1 MAGRPHDR
9 WGGRRGGAGG
19 RDPWGELVRSSAAGI
34 RSANESISGIVDRA
48 GGLPEKIS
56 AGEEPVAFFEPREAE
71 DKWEEIFSGAER
83 ELRGVC
89 GLYDYRQ
96 LLFLSRL
103 CSGLPALRAR
113 DPEMYSTRVRSQ
125 NADRWIL
132 RYAAR
137 RADRD
142 YLRSE
147 RGGYSVGEL
156 PAGIFRDAVKLHVLA
171 DLHNVLGMTR
181 MMYNLMRL
189 VSSENGLRP
198 GPLLRLR
205 TDSRIGHVVDLTE
218 IRKLASVHSFRYKA
232 YNGEFSMSPTIVGPD
247 STEEP
252 DAILFGYFQNVTSGP
267 YGGGT
272 LFQPGFAGLDTL
284 IGYGER
290 FRRLFERDDGV
301 GMPPEHLRAVTR
313 GLRDLGLR
321 DLGELDPARAGPSAT
336 WALRT
341 GTLPVRRDELLGGAL
356 EEAARAELAAA
367 DPARSGDDLA
377 WSVQRFVAL
386 ASSSGDAVARTS
398 RVSGSA
404 PTGSGAPIRHAERER
419 DAASDRT
426 LGYPY
431 MIHGGPEEELWVVDL
446 VNTLPF
452 YEGLVRQLQ
461 FSPSKKTTGT
471 GKSES
476 YDRTSVFDTRVAEM
490 LASVPGVEAAFD
502 DVDGEDDIEKEDPDL
517 PNVTFR
523 MGGGDNREV
532 DVPLRLGPVLVAV
545 QTWVRKVDP
554 RIAEGHYRTMQRR
567 WSAAKKK
574 LAATDRYYTDY
585 LLGDPAGRRHVEKR
599 ELRYIL
605 PVLCGPFVEPV
616 ASLKGEYW
624 LRHPS
629 TRSFDSP
636 EQAIPRILTPPE
648 LERFLSSTSK
658 AELIEICEGHGW
670 TL

>member
-1 MAGRPHDR
+1 MAGGPHDR
-9 WGGRRGGAGG
+9 WGGRRVGAGG
-19 RDPWGELVRSSAAGI
+19 RDPWRELVRNSDAGI

-48 GGLPEKIS
+48 GGLPRKIS
-56 AGEEPVAFFEPREAE
+56 AGEEPVAFFGPREAE
-71 DKWEEIFSGAER
+71 DIWEEIFSGAER
-83 ELRGVC
+83 ELRAVC
-89 GLYDYRQ
+89 GPYDYRQ
-96 LLFLSRL
+96 LLFMSRL

-113 DPEMYSTRVRSQ
+113 DRGMYFTRVRSQ

-132 RYAAR
+132 RCAAR

-142 YLRSE
+142 HLRSE
-147 RGGYSVGEL
+147 GGGYSVGDL

-171 DLHNVLGMTR
+171 DLHNALGFTR

-218 IRKLASVHSFRYKA
+218 IRKLASVHDFRRGA
-232 YNGEFSMSPTIVGPD
+232 YNGEFSMSPAIVGPG
-247 STEEP
+247 STDEP
-252 DAILFGYFQNVTSGP
+252 DALLFGYFEDVTTRP
-267 YGGGT
+267 YGGGV
-272 LFQPGFAGLDTL
+272 LFAPGFVGLDAL

-290 FRRLFERDDGV
+290 FRRLFEREDGV

-313 GLRDLGLR
+313 GLRDLA
-321 DLGELDPARAGPSAT
+321 LGELGEFDPARAGPSAT
-336 WALRT
+336 WAFRT

-356 EEAARAELAAA
+356 EEAAEAELAAA
-367 DPARSGDDLA
+367 DPARSGEDLA
-377 WSVQRFVAL
+377 QSVERFVAL
-386 ASSSGDAVARTS
+386 ASSSGDAVARPGPIPGYT
-398 RVSGSA
+398 R
-404 PTGSGAPIRHAERER
+404 GAPIRHAERER

-431 MIHGGPEEELWVVDL
+431 MIHGGPEQELWLVDL
-446 VNTLPF
+446 ANTLPF
-452 YEGLVRQLQ
+452 YEGLARQLQ

-471 GKSES
+471 GRSES
-476 YDRTSVFDTRVAEM
+476 YDRTSVFDARVAEM

-502 DVDGEDDIEKEDPDL
+502 NVGGEDGIEKEDPDL

-523 MGGGDNREV
+523 LSGGGNREV
-532 DVPLRLGPVLVAV
+532 DVPLRLGAVLVAV
-545 QTWVRKVDP
+545 QTWVREVDP

-585 LLGDPAGRRHVEKR
+585 LLGDPAGRRHMEKR
-599 ELRYIL
+599 GLRCIL
-605 PVLCGPFVEPV
+605 PVLCGPFTEPV
-616 ASLKGEYW
+616 VSLEGGFW
-624 LRHPS
+624 LRYPS
-629 TRSFDSP
+629 LQSFDSP
-636 EQAIPRILTPPE
+636 GQAIPRILTPPE
-648 LERFLSSTSK
+648 LGRFLSSTSE